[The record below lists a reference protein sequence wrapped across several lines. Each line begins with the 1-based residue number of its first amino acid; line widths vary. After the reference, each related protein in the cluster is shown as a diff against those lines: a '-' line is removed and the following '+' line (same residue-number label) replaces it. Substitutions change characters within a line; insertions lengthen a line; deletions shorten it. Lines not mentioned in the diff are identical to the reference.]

1 MEYLFGFVVTHASV
15 IQKREVDKVSQFKK
29 SKVQRRT
36 VKKTTVLRDKY
47 VFRVH
52 LNTWAS
58 CANPQH
64 GFHKGE
70 YRPLPQPLTDNS
82 DGPL

>member
-1 MEYLFGFVVTHASV
+1 M
-15 IQKREVDKVSQFKK
+15 DKVSQFKK
-29 SKVQRRT
+29 IKVQRRT

-52 LNTWAS
+52 LEAWAS
-58 CANPQH
+58 CVNSQD

-70 YRPLPQPLTDNS
+70 HRPLPQPVTGNS
-82 DGPL
+82 DVPL